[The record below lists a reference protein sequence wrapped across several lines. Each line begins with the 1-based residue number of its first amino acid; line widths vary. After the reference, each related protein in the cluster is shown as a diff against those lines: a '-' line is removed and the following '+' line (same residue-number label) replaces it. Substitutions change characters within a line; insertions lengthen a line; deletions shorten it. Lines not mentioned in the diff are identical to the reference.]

1 VRQKNQESFQRV
13 QSMQPHIQRERD
25 LIKEQKVLK
34 EAEAIRRIEQEK
46 LKVEKLR

>member
-13 QSMQPHIQRERD
+13 QSIQPHLQRERE
-25 LIKEQKVLK
+25 LLKEQKVLK
-34 EAEAIRRIEQEK
+34 EAEAIRRIEQER